1 MGKLYTSASVLSIAL
16 FGVFSIK
23 SCGDCRIDGVWKM
36 VYNNDCEVNTVE
48 ISRYIS
54 ENKELLL
61 QTLRELCAIPAPS
74 HHEEARAA
82 YCRNWLVSIGAK
94 DVYID
99 EANNVIYPLGCEDS
113 KEIVVLAAHTDT
125 VFPDTEP
132 LPYEEGDEVIRC
144 PGVCDDT
151 AAVAVLLLTVKFF
164 VEQHIVPKKGLLFV
178 LDSGEEGLG
187 DLKGVRRLFRDYE
200 GRIVSFVSFD
210 GTLRYLNDDCAG
222 SHRYKV
228 TVRTQGGHSFQD
240 FGRPNAIVKLAEII
254 SELEKFEMPTK
265 TGTRT
270 TRNIGTIEGGTSVN
284 TIAQSASMVCEYR
297 STHRECLDY
306 MKEQFD
312 RVFAEARSDGVEIE
326 VTMVGN
332 RPCSHIDEVKQTAFR
347 DRLLPML
354 REIVGGEIVVKS
366 ASTDCNIP
374 LSLGIPALCVGAYEG
389 DGMHTR
395 EEWLDKSS
403 MSVGL
408 EVAIKVAL
416 NLMEG

>member
-1 MGKLYTSASVLSIAL
+1 M
-16 FGVFSIK
+16 
-23 SCGDCRIDGVWKM
+23 
-36 VYNNDCEVNTVE
+36 E

-54 ENKELLL
+54 DNHALLL

-82 YCRNWLVSIGAK
+82 YCRDWLERVGAK
-94 DVYID
+94 GVYID
-99 EANNVIYPLGCEDS
+99 EVCNVIYPLCCEGS
-113 KEIVVLAAHTDT
+113 EEIVVLAAHTDT

-132 LPYEEGDEVIRC
+132 LPYEEDDEVIRC

-151 AAVAVLLLTVKFF
+151 AAVAILLLTVKFF
-164 VEQHIVPKKGLLFV
+164 LEQQIVPKKGLLFV
-178 LDSGEEGLG
+178 LNSGEEGLG
-187 DLKGVRRLFRDYE
+187 DLKGVRRLFKDYE
-200 GRIVSFVSFD
+200 GRIASFITFD
-210 GTLRYLNDDCAG
+210 GTLCYLNDDCAG

-254 SELEKFEMPTK
+254 GELEKFEMPTK
-265 TGTRT
+265 AGTRT

-284 TIAQSASMVCEYR
+284 TIAQNASMVCEYR
-297 STHRECLDY
+297 STHRECLTY
-306 MKEQFD
+306 MKEQFE
-312 RVFAEARSDGVEIE
+312 RVFAEARQDGVEVE

-332 RPCSHIDEVKQTAFR
+332 RPCSHIDAAKQNAFR

-354 REIVGGEIVVKS
+354 KEIVGGEIVVKS

-403 MSVGL
+403 MPVGL